1 MPPSTY
7 HALCQKY
14 TLLLSTFYAH
24 AATPREVPEK
34 SSHGD
39 IDILVCTPL
48 DRKHPLTSTSLS
60 AALGAVTKLPQN
72 PTTLFAVPYP
82 GHTDDHVQ
90 VDVQRC
96 PSDLLFDWQLF
107 LAGLGDFWNILGTA
121 IRPFGL
127 TASDRGLH
135 VRIPEIE
142 HFDKRRSL
150 IFLTCNPDAALRFCA
165 LDVEAYKKGWEKL
178 DEMFSFLARGRF
190 MRKETYIR
198 DGLKA
203 NDRKRLDQ
211 RAVYRQFVEEWI
223 PKWEIGDDDERGNEW
238 RGKQRRA
245 EVLEEA
251 LEVFGKREDYE
262 SIVGRWR
269 VQMAEKLIKAE
280 IKLLGKIET
289 IDYWDAWV
297 NFLGQAAPAV

>member
-1 MPPSTY
+1 
-7 HALCQKY
+7 
-14 TLLLSTFYAH
+14 
-24 AATPREVPEK
+24 
-34 SSHGD
+34 
-39 IDILVCTPL
+39 
-48 DRKHPLTSTSLS
+48 
-60 AALGAVTKLPQN
+60 
-72 PTTLFAVPYP
+72 
-82 GHTDDHVQ
+82 
-90 VDVQRC
+90 
-96 PSDLLFDWQLF
+96 
-107 LAGLGDFWNILGTA
+107 
-121 IRPFGL
+121 
-127 TASDRGLH
+127 
-135 VRIPEIE
+135 
-142 HFDKRRSL
+142 
-150 IFLTCNPDAALRFCA
+150 
-165 LDVEAYKKGWEKL
+165 
-178 DEMFSFLARGRF
+178 